1 MRRHATLCQ
10 QPMLANQIFCER
22 LFRNR
27 DRHSKFKKF
36 LAATRT
42 GGDFVPFGWLV
53 RLSMLKYRFALLL
66 GAIAVSGSTVM
77 ASAASVYDGR
87 WSVVIETEQGSC
99 DRAFRYGLNIVNG
112 NVTYAGNAAVDVR
125 GWVAGNGNVHVRV
138 SRGGSYADG
147 RGRLSQSS
155 GSGHWHGVGSG
166 VCSGR
171 WFAERR

>member
-1 MRRHATLCQ
+1 
-10 QPMLANQIFCER
+10 
-22 LFRNR
+22 
-27 DRHSKFKKF
+27 
-36 LAATRT
+36 
-42 GGDFVPFGWLV
+42 
-53 RLSMLKYRFALLL
+53 MLKHRFALLL
-66 GAIAVSGSTVM
+66 GAIAVCGSTLM

-125 GWVAGNGNVHVRV
+125 V